1 MMVPTEF
8 TPVASLIGG
17 VMIGI
22 AAVMLMALDGRV
34 AGISGILGRL
44 LPPYEDADAADAA
57 AFLLGLIAAPLVYAL
72 FAGGPFAQT
81 VSDNAVLMGG
91 AGLLVGFGA
100 ALGGG
105 CTSGHGVCGLSRLS
119 VRSMIATAVFMFTG
133 FATMF
138 VMRHVIGGYEMMRLL
153 ANLAAGLIFGL
164 GLLISGMANPA
175 KVQNFL
181 DLAGSFDPSLIFVMA
196 GAVVVTF
203 IGYRLVSR
211 RTKPV
216 LGEVFRIPTRSD
228 IDAGLIAGAALFGIG
243 WALSGY
249 CPGPAITSIPLL
261 AQGTLI
267 FVPAMIAGIGLARLL
282 TRTRASSAAS
292 PRKA

>member
-1 MMVPTEF
+1 
-8 TPVASLIGG
+8 
-17 VMIGI
+17 
-22 AAVMLMALDGRV
+22 
-34 AGISGILGRL
+34 
-44 LPPYEDADAADAA
+44 
-57 AFLLGLIAAPLVYAL
+57 
-72 FAGGPFAQT
+72 
-81 VSDNAVLMGG
+81 
-91 AGLLVGFGA
+91 
-100 ALGGG
+100 
-105 CTSGHGVCGLSRLS
+105 
-119 VRSMIATAVFMFTG
+119 
-133 FATMF
+133 
-138 VMRHVIGGYEMMRLL
+138 MRLL

-181 DLAGSFDPSLIFVMA
+181 DLTGSFDPSLIFVMA
-196 GAVVVTF
+196 GAVVVSF

-216 LGEVFRIPTRSD
+216 LGEVFRIPTRND
-228 IDAGLIAGAALFGIG
+228 IDAALIAGSALFGIG

-249 CPGPAITSIPLL
+249 CPGPALTSIPLL

-282 TRTRASSAAS
+282 TRTRAGSSAAS